1 MHAYS
6 GLRSTLSA
14 LACGAALLAT
24 PAFALTPQA
33 PGHVSDAEAVRLLR
47 EVYREKATLKGDW
60 PASAT
65 ARSEDEI
72 APTSRTVCADSG
84 AADSGPRRIAVCT
97 SFADAGHAQPGEV
110 DLFLL
115 LDPRG
120 KQKQA
125 RIGASERGLQ
135 SNGWGTPGDV
145 SFFEVGPGRI
155 AFAVDSAF
163 TNMGWTVSS
172 RSLYHA
178 ESDRFESL
186 LTVGT
191 SRDNGGVCDPD
202 EDRTCKRKSVAL
214 ECTLVANRGSD
225 AGGKFY
231 PLDLVVAG
239 QQAGKPVKRIIA
251 IPYRDG
257 AYQSSAALLRK
268 QGCDE
273 GV

>member
-6 GLRSTLSA
+6 GLRAIVSA
-14 LACGAALLAT
+14 LAYGVALLAS

-33 PGHVSDAEAVRLLR
+33 PGHVSDAEAIRLLR
-47 EVYREKATLKGDW
+47 GVYREKATLQGDW
-60 PASAT
+60 PASAAT
-65 ARSEDEI
+65 RSEDDI
-72 APTSRTVCADSG
+72 APTSRTICADSG
-84 AADSGPRRIAVCT
+84 ATDPGPRRIAVCT

-125 RIGASERGLQ
+125 RIGASERGVQ
-135 SNGWGTPGDV
+135 TGGWGTPGDV
-145 SFFEVGPGRI
+145 GFFEVGPGRI
-155 AFAVDSAF
+155 AFALDSAF

-172 RSLYHA
+172 RSLHHA

-186 LTVGT
+186 LSVGT
-191 SRDNGGVCDPD
+191 SRDNSGACDPD

-214 ECTLVANRGSD
+214 ECTLVANRS
-225 AGGKFY
+225 GGGRFY
-231 PLDLVVAG
+231 PLDLVVSG
-239 QQAGKPVKRIIA
+239 RQAGKPVKRRLA
-251 IPYRDG
+251 ILYRDG
-257 AYQSSAALLRK
+257 AYQVSAALLQK

-273 GV
+273 GG

>member
-1 MHAYS
+1 MQS
-6 GLRSTLSA
+6 RPVLSA
-14 LACGAALLAT
+14 LACAMALLAS
-24 PAFALTPQA
+24 PAFALTPLA
-33 PGHVSDAEAVRLLR
+33 AGHVSDAEAVRLLR

-60 PASAT
+60 SASAA

-84 AADSGPRRIAVCT
+84 AGNPGPRRIAVCT

-135 SNGWGTPGDV
+135 TNGWGTPGDV

-155 AFAVDSAF
+155 AFALDSAF

-191 SRDNGGVCDPD
+191 GRDNSGVCDPD
-202 EDRTCKRKSVAL
+202 EDRACKRKSVAL
-214 ECTLVANRGSD
+214 ECTLVANRSG
-225 AGGKFY
+225 GGKFY
-231 PLDLVVAG
+231 PLDLVVEG
-239 QQAGKPVKRIIA
+239 QQAGKPVKRTLA

-257 AYQSSAALLRK
+257 AYQPSAAPLQK

>member
-1 MHAYS
+1 MHAHS
-6 GLRSTLSA
+6 GFRSIA
-14 LACGAALLAT
+14 FACGLALLAS
-24 PAFALTPQA
+24 PVSALTPLPA
-33 PGHVSDAEAVRLLR
+33 GHVSDAEAVRLLR

-60 PASAT
+60 PASVT

-84 AADSGPRRIAVCT
+84 ADNRGPRRIAVCT

-120 KQKQA
+120 AQKQA

-135 SNGWGTPGDV
+135 TNGWGTPGDV
-145 SFFEVGPGRI
+145 SFFEVGPGRV
-155 AFAVDSAF
+155 AFALDSGF
-163 TNMGWTVSS
+163 TNMGWTVSN

-178 ESDRFESL
+178 ESDRFELL

-191 SRDNGGVCDPD
+191 GRDNSGVCDPD
-202 EDRTCKRKSVAL
+202 EDRACKRKSVAL
-214 ECTLVANRGSD
+214 DCALVANRSVSGS
-225 AGGKFY
+225 GKFY
-231 PLDLVVAG
+231 PLDLVVTG
-239 QQAGKPVKRIIA
+239 ERAGKPVKRTIA

-257 AYQSSAALLRK
+257 AYQPSAALLQK
-268 QGCDE
+268 EGCDE

>member
-1 MHAYS
+1 MQ
-6 GLRSTLSA
+6 LRSVLFA
-14 LACGAALLAT
+14 LACGTTLLAS
-24 PAFALTPQA
+24 PASALTPLPA
-33 PGHVSDAEAVRLLR
+33 GHVSDAEAVRLLR
-47 EVYREKATLKGDW
+47 EAYREKATLKGEW
-60 PASAT
+60 PALAAAS
-65 ARSEDEI
+65 SEDEI

-84 AADSGPRRIAVCT
+84 AGNPGPRRIAVCT

-135 SNGWGTPGDV
+135 TNGWGTPGDV

-155 AFAVDSAF
+155 AFALDSAF

-191 SRDNGGVCDPD
+191 SRDNSGVCDPD

-214 ECTLVANRGSD
+214 ECTLVANRSSGGG
-225 AGGKFY
+225 GGKFY
-231 PLDLVVAG
+231 PLDLVVTG
-239 QQAGKPVKRIIA
+239 QRAGKPVKRTLA

-257 AYQSSAALLRK
+257 AYQTSAALLQK
-268 QGCDE
+268 EGCDE
-273 GV
+273 GG